1 MGTYGSFNW
10 RWFFY
15 SMAIFFAAQVVLSI
29 FFVVFGFFTFGL
41 GFLLFLVLKPL
52 AYYLGGFATAVLS
65 PGITI
70 REPAAGA
77 LTITVLGSVFDS
89 SGASGMHLAGLALSG
104 AVAYFCAL
112 WGARS
117 GELP

>member
-1 MGTYGSFNW
+1 MSSYGTFNW

-15 SMAIFFAAQVVLSI
+15 SMVIFFIAQAVLSI
-29 FFVVFGFFTFGL
+29 FFIVFGFFTFGL
-41 GFLLFLVLKPL
+41 GFLLFLILKPL
-52 AYYLGGFATAVLS
+52 AYYLGGFVTAVLS

-89 SGASGMHLAGLALSG
+89 SGTSGLHLAALAVSG

-117 GELP
+117 GE

>member
-1 MGTYGSFNW
+1 MSNSGVFNFK
-10 RWFFY
+10 WFLF
-15 SMAIFFAAQVVLSI
+15 SIAIFLVVQVFLSI
-29 FFVVFGFFTFGL
+29 LFVLFGFFTFGL
-41 GFLLFLVLKPL
+41 GFLLFLILKPL
-52 AYYLGGFATAVLS
+52 TYYFGGYMTALFS

-77 LTITVLGSVFDS
+77 LAVTVLGSLVDAGGS
-89 SGASGMHLAGLALSG
+89 SGGHFIGLVISG

-117 GELP
+117 GE

>member
-1 MGTYGSFNW
+1 MGGYGVFNW

-15 SMAIFFAAQVVLSI
+15 SIAIFFVVQVFLSI
-29 FFVVFGFFTFGL
+29 FFVIFGFFTFGL

-52 AYYLGGFATAVLS
+52 TYYFGGYMTAVLS

-77 LTITVLGSVFDS
+77 LAVTVLSFLFDAGRV
-89 SGASGMHLAGLALSG
+89 SGLHLLGLIVSG

-112 WGARS
+112 WGASS
-117 GELP
+117 GE

>member
-1 MGTYGSFNW
+1 MGAYGTFNV
-10 RWFFY
+10 RWFLY
-15 SMAIFFAAQVVLSI
+15 SIIIFFIAQIFLSI
-29 FFVVFGFFTFGL
+29 LFVLFGFFTFGI

-52 AYYLGGFATAVLS
+52 TYYIGGYITALLS

-77 LTITVLGSVFDS
+77 LAIVVLGFLFDAGRV
-89 SGASGMHLAGLALSG
+89 SGGHFIGLIFSG
-104 AVAYFCAL
+104 VIAYFCAL

-117 GELP
+117 GE